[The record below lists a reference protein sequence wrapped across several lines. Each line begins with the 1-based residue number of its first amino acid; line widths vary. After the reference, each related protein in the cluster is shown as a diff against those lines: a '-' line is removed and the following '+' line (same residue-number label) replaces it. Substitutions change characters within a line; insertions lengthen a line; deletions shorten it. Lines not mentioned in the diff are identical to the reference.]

1 MSKTSMDFSKPKGR
15 YSNNVIS
22 SIRMNCVKNRE
33 MPALICEDRTVSWE
47 QMWDRTARLANGL
60 MDLGMA
66 KGDRLAIFLK
76 PTRYTWKRSWL
87 CFMPCNFPGG
97 INYRKSDAGN
107 SPAQGGRPNA
117 WPGATGKIPPSFF
130 AQTPPGYSLFRGLP
144 V

>member
-76 PTRYTWKRSWL
+76 TAL
-87 CFMPCNFPGG
+87 NFPKLLCRL
-97 INYRKSDAGN
+97 ITRA
-107 SPAQGGRPNA
+107 
-117 WPGATGKIPPSFF
+117 
-130 AQTPPGYSLFRGLP
+130 SLRHL
-144 V
+144 